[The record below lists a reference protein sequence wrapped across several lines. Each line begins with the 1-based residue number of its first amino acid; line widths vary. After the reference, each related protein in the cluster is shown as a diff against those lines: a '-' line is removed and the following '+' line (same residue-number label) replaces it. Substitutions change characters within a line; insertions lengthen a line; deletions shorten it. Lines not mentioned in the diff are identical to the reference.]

1 MKSIYSEPIV
11 EIKYFN
17 VVDIMTGT
25 SETDGGDFD
34 SFDPP
39 ANNDGSSAFA
49 D

>member
-34 SFDPP
+34 SP
-39 ANNDGSSAFA
+39 ANNDGPSAFA